1 MSKEIKLKNGK
12 ITVDRTDES
21 LDKASEANTEEMSLQ
36 DFLIHLSRTEKEVHE
51 AQKGQHQQ
59 DDTSTGKRV

>member
-12 ITVDRTDES
+12 ITIDRSDES

-36 DFLIHLSRTEKEVHE
+36 DFLIHLSRTEKEVYE
-51 AQKGQHQQ
+51 AQKGQRQI
-59 DDTSTGKRV
+59 DDNKDGVIA

>member
-12 ITVDRTDES
+12 INVDRTDES

-36 DFLIHLSRTEKEVHE
+36 DFLIHLSRIEKEIHE
-51 AQKGQHQQ
+51 KGKGERKP
-59 DDTSTGKRV
+59 DDM